1 MSDDSPLDPPE
12 SPSQP
17 AEPERLVL
25 GPVVR
30 RVLGV
35 LIEKSL
41 ATPDYY
47 PMTTKAIVT
56 ASNQKN
62 NRHPVTQLTEDE
74 VETALSDL
82 QRRRI
87 VIAVKSPGGRGPKWR
102 QELQRVF
109 NLQGR
114 EQAVLGE
121 LLLRGPQAEG
131 ELRARASRM
140 KEIDDLDALH
150 DVLASMRDREP
161 AFAVRL
167 SPPEQVR
174 GVRHAHALYP
184 PEELERL
191 REQAEA
197 QGDASEASA
206 AASVRG
212 GRVEALQLRVAELEA
227 RLARIEEALGLE
239 AEDGGE

>member
-1 MSDDSPLDPPE
+1 MSDESPPE
-12 SPSQP
+12 SPAAP
-17 AEPERLVL
+17 VEPERLVL

-47 PMTTKAIVT
+47 PMTTKAII
-56 ASNQKN
+56 AGANQKN

-74 VETALSDL
+74 VEVALSEL
-82 QRRRI
+82 QHRRI
-87 VIAVKSPGGRGPKWR
+87 VLAVKAPGGRAPKWR
-102 QELQRVF
+102 QELQRVY

-140 KEIDDLDALH
+140 KEVDDLDALH
-150 DVLASMRDREP
+150 DVLRSMREREP
-161 AFAVRL
+161 CFAVRL
-167 SPPEQVR
+167 SPEGQVR

-184 PEELERL
+184 PEEIEQL
-191 REQAEA
+191 REQAEE
-197 QGDASEASA
+197 QGEASEIA
-206 AASVRG
+206 AASSVRG
-212 GRVEALQLRVAELEA
+212 TRVA
-227 RLARIEEALGLE
+227 RLTRIEEALGL
-239 AEDGGE
+239 DGDEGAA